1 MDLGLLI
8 PIIYFIYKAIQIGKN
23 IDERIEIKK
32 IAAQMV
38 VIIIAFMPGIIAD
51 LGWFQ
56 FKIVAAFLPSGFYFT
71 SLFFIAFNSL
81 MIMNGIKYMIQPIHS
96 TVYFRNQCNKY
107 NLTDREEDIAS
118 LLLNGLS
125 NAAISSQLFIE
136 LSTVKKHLQNIYKKT
151 NTSQRFELIQK
162 FRGIEV

>member
-1 MDLGLLI
+1 
-8 PIIYFIYKAIQIGKN
+8 
-23 IDERIEIKK
+23 
-32 IAAQMV
+32 
-38 VIIIAFMPGIIAD
+38 
-51 LGWFQ
+51 
-56 FKIVAAFLPSGFYFT
+56 
-71 SLFFIAFNSL
+71 
-81 MIMNGIKYMIQPIHS
+81 MNGIKYMIQPIHS